1 MGVGDRLPGRLRR
14 PCGSVV
20 RSRVLVEHLRSEL
33 ERSTYEGSGAIRP
46 LLMIRFFGHILTSL
60 GSKVLIALSGL
71 ALAVFVVFHML
82 GNLQVFQ
89 GPEALNSYAAFLREM
104 PIALW
109 GVRLTLLAIVG
120 AHIGLSIRLAV
131 HNRRAR
137 PVGYVTRQYRRAT
150 LASRTMALTG
160 SLLTL
165 FIVFHLLHLTAGVV
179 DPSMHNR
186 LDIRGYRDVFG
197 NVVHAFQNP
206 LLVVIY
212 LLGQAVLGLH
222 LSHALSSSLQSLGME
237 HPMLDRLFR
246 GAGPLIAILVVV
258 GNTAIVLA
266 IAFGLVHA

>member
-1 MGVGDRLPGRLRR
+1 
-14 PCGSVV
+14 
-20 RSRVLVEHLRSEL
+20 
-33 ERSTYEGSGAIRP
+33 
-46 LLMIRFFGHILTSL
+46 MIRFFGHILTSL

-104 PIALW
+104 PMALW
-109 GVRLTLLAIVG
+109 SARLTLLAIVVV
-120 AHIGLSIRLAV
+120 HIGLSVRLAIN
-131 HNRRAR
+131 NRRAR
-137 PVGYVTRQYRRAT
+137 PVGYVMHQYRKAS

-160 SLLTL
+160 TLLAL
-165 FIVFHLLHLTAGVV
+165 FIVFHLLHLTAGWV
-179 DPSMHNR
+179 DPSFHNR
-186 LDIRGYRDVFG
+186 LDIRGQRDVFG

-206 LLVVIY
+206 FFVAIY
-212 LLGQAVLGLH
+212 LVGQIVLGFH
-222 LSHALSSSLQSLGME
+222 LSHSLSSSLQTLGME

-246 GAGPLIAILVVV
+246 GAGPLVAILVVV

>member
-1 MGVGDRLPGRLRR
+1 
-14 PCGSVV
+14 
-20 RSRVLVEHLRSEL
+20 
-33 ERSTYEGSGAIRP
+33 
-46 LLMIRFFGHILTSL
+46 MIRLFGHILTSL

-71 ALAVFVVFHML
+71 ALAGFVVFHML

-89 GPEALNSYAAFLREM
+89 GPDALNSYAALLRDM

-109 GVRLTLLAIVG
+109 TVRLTLLAIVA
-120 AHIGLSIRLAV
+120 AHIAFSVRLAIDN
-131 HNRRAR
+131 HRAR
-137 PVGYVTRQYRRAT
+137 PVDYVTHRYRRAS

-160 SLLTL
+160 SLLVL
-165 FIVFHLLHLTAGVV
+165 FIVFHLLHLTAGWL
-179 DPSMHNR
+179 DPSLHNR
-186 LDIRGYRDVFG
+186 LDVRGHRDVFG

-206 LLVVIY
+206 VLVVIY
-212 LLGQAVLGLH
+212 LAAQAALGLH
-222 LSHALSSSLQSLGME
+222 LSHALSASFQSLGME